1 MSSHGS
7 AGSGHEGSAHWT
19 VQIMPDGGGRIRTVR
34 VSRRVVRLAAAAAG
48 VFGLVVAAFVVSLAF
63 DGVREAELVR
73 LRLENRHLTD
83 NLGKVENQVG
93 TLANSVDQLSEQE
106 QKFRLLAGLPDL
118 DDDVRA
124 VGVGGPLPV
133 AAEREEFL
141 AASPQLAERTYATA
155 YDAELQMRRLDLLGS
170 SIDEAMDSVE
180 MHRQVFL
187 SRPSI
192 RPVQAE
198 ESWISSSFSQSRMHP
213 VLQYNRPHPGLDISA
228 VAGTPILASAE
239 GTVTYAG
246 TKSGY
251 GKTVEIDHGFGY
263 KTRYAHAGS
272 IQVNR
277 GERVVRGDLLGEVG
291 KTGLATAPHLHY
303 EVLIDG
309 RQVNPREY
317 LLDDI
322 VYE

>member
-1 MSSHGS
+1 MSVHGS
-7 AGSGHEGSAHWT
+7 NGTGKDSPSHWT

-34 VSRRVVRLAAAAAG
+34 VSRRVVRMAAVAAAT
-48 VFGLVVAAFVVSLAF
+48 FSLVAVAFVISLAF
-63 DGVREAELVR
+63 DAAREVELAR
-73 LRLENRHLTD
+73 LQIENRHLSQ
-83 NLGKVENQVG
+83 NLESVENQVG
-93 TLANSVDQLSEQE
+93 TLAGSVDELSEQE
-106 QKFRLLAGLPDL
+106 KKFRLLAGLPDL
-118 DDDVRA
+118 GAEVRA
-124 VGVGGPLPV
+124 VGVGGPLPE

-141 AASPQLAERTYATA
+141 AASPELAERTYAAA
-155 YDAELQMRRLDLLGS
+155 YDAELLMRRLDLLSS

-187 SRPSI
+187 ARPSI
-192 RPVQAE
+192 RPVQAD

-213 VLQYNRPHPGLDISA
+213 VLQVNRPHPGLDISA
-228 VAGTPILASAE
+228 VAGTPILASAA

-272 IQVNR
+272 IQVKR
-277 GERVVRGDLLGEVG
+277 GQKVKRGDMLGEVG

-303 EVLIDG
+303 EVLIEG
-309 RQVNPREY
+309 RQVNPRQY

-322 VYE
+322 IYE

>member
-7 AGSGHEGSAHWT
+7 AGTGNDAPTHWT
-19 VQIMPDGGGRIRTVR
+19 VQVMPDGGGRIRTIR
-34 VSRRVVRLAAAAAG
+34 ISRRVVRLAGVTAV
-48 VFGLVVAAFVVSLAF
+48 VFGLVMAAFLVSLGLDAA
-63 DGVREAELVR
+63 REVELVR
-73 LRLENRHLTD
+73 LRLENRHLTQ
-83 NLGKVENQVG
+83 NLTKVESQVG
-93 TLANSVDQLSEQE
+93 TLASSVDDLSKQE

-118 DDDVRA
+118 DEEVRA
-124 VGVGGPLPV
+124 VGVGGPLPA

-141 AASPQLAERTYATA
+141 ATSPQLAERTYATA
-155 YDAELQMRRLDLLGS
+155 YDADLLMRRLDLLGS
-170 SIDEAMDSVE
+170 SIEEAQDSVE
-180 MHRQVFL
+180 LHREVFL
-187 SRPSI
+187 ARPSI

-198 ESWISSSFSQSRMHP
+198 ESWISSSFSRSRMHP
-213 VLQYNRPHPGLDISA
+213 VLQVNRPHPGIDISA
-228 VAGTPILASAE
+228 LAGTPILASAA

-246 TKSGY
+246 TRAGY

-272 IQVNR
+272 IQVKR
-277 GERVVRGDLLGEVG
+277 GQRVARGDVLGEVG

-309 RQVNPREY
+309 RQVNPKEY

>member
-1 MSSHGS
+1 
-7 AGSGHEGSAHWT
+7 
-19 VQIMPDGGGRIRTVR
+19 
-34 VSRRVVRLAAAAAG
+34 
-48 VFGLVVAAFVVSLAF
+48 
-63 DGVREAELVR
+63 
-73 LRLENRHLTD
+73 
-83 NLGKVENQVG
+83 
-93 TLANSVDQLSEQE
+93 
-106 QKFRLLAGLPDL
+106 
-118 DDDVRA
+118 
-124 VGVGGPLPV
+124 
-133 AAEREEFL
+133 
-141 AASPQLAERTYATA
+141 
-155 YDAELQMRRLDLLGS
+155 
-170 SIDEAMDSVE
+170 MDSVE

-187 SRPSI
+187 ARPSI

-228 VAGTPILASAE
+228 LAGTPILASAA

-272 IQVNR
+272 IQVKR
-277 GERVVRGDLLGEVG
+277 GQRVDRGDILGEVG

-309 RQVNPREY
+309 RHVNPRQY

>member
-7 AGSGHEGSAHWT
+7 TGTGQEGPAHWT
-19 VQIMPDGGGRIRTVR
+19 VQIMPDRGGRIRTVR
-34 VSRRVVRLAAAAAG
+34 VARRVVRLAVVAA
-48 VFGLVVAAFVVSLAF
+48 FTLGLVIAAFVVSLGL
-63 DGVREAELVR
+63 DGAREAELVR
-73 LRLENRHLTD
+73 LRLENRHLTE

-93 TLANSVDQLSEQE
+93 ALTSTVDDLSEQE
-106 QKFRLLAGLPDL
+106 QKLRLLAGLPDL
-118 DDDVRA
+118 GDEVRA
-124 VGVGGPLPV
+124 VGVGGPLPE

-141 AASPQLAERTYATA
+141 AASPQLAERTYAAA
-155 YDAELQMRRLDLLGS
+155 YDAELLMRRLDLLGS

-187 SRPSI
+187 ARPSI

-228 VAGTPILASAE
+228 LAGTPILASAA

-272 IQVNR
+272 IQVKR
-277 GERVVRGDLLGEVG
+277 GQRVDRGDLLGEVG

-309 RQVNPREY
+309 RQVNPRQY

>member
-1 MSSHGS
+1 MSLHGS
-7 AGSGHEGSAHWT
+7 TGTGHDAPDHWT

-34 VSRRVVRLAAAAAG
+34 VSRRVVRMAAVAVAAFA
-48 VFGLVVAAFVVSLAF
+48 LVVSAFVVSLGF
-63 DGVREAELVR
+63 DAVREAELVR
-73 LRLENRHLTD
+73 LRLENRHLTE
-83 NLGKVENQVG
+83 NLGKVEDQVG
-93 TLANSVDQLSEQE
+93 TLASTVDVLSEQE
-106 QKFRLLAGLPDL
+106 QRFRLLAGLPDL
-118 DDDVRA
+118 DDEVRA

-155 YDAELQMRRLDLLGS
+155 YDAELLMRRMDLLS
-170 SIDEAMDSVE
+170 NSIEEAMDSVALQRE
-180 MHRQVFL
+180 VFL
-187 SRPSI
+187 ARPSI
-192 RPVQAE
+192 RPVQAD
-198 ESWISSSFSQSRMHP
+198 ESWISSSFSRSRMHP
-213 VLQYNRPHPGLDISA
+213 VLQYSRPHPGLDISA
-228 VAGTPILASAE
+228 LAGTPILASAA

-277 GERVVRGDLLGEVG
+277 GQRVVRGDLLGEVG

-309 RQVNPREY
+309 RQVNPRQY

>member
-1 MSSHGS
+1 MSHGS
-7 AGSGHEGSAHWT
+7 TGTGHDSPAHWT
-19 VQIMPDGGGRIRTVR
+19 VQIMPDGGGRIRTMR
-34 VSRRVVRLAAAAAG
+34 VSRRVVRLAALAAVAAG
-48 VFGLVVAAFVVSLAF
+48 LVTIAFVVSLGF
-63 DGVREAELVR
+63 DGAREAELVR

-83 NLGKVENQVG
+83 NLGRVETQVG
-93 TLANSVDQLSEQE
+93 TLASTVDELSEQE

-118 DDDVRA
+118 DDDIRA
-124 VGVGGPLPV
+124 VGVGGPLPE

-141 AASPQLAERTYATA
+141 AVSPQVAERAYATA
-155 YDAELQMRRLDLLGS
+155 YDAELLMRRLDLLGS
-170 SIDEAMDSVE
+170 SIEEAADSVE

-192 RPVQAE
+192 KPVQAE

-213 VLQYNRPHPGLDISA
+213 VLQVNRPHPGLDISA
-228 VAGTPILASAE
+228 LAGTPILASAS

-246 TKSGY
+246 TKVGY

-272 IQVNR
+272 IQVAR
-277 GERVVRGDLLGEVG
+277 GERVDRGDLLGEVG

-303 EVLIDG
+303 EVLVEG
-309 RQVNPREY
+309 RQVDPRQY